1 MPTNKRMSGTGKVE
15 KAKYDNALAG
25 IRSNPN
31 DQTQVDHYT
40 AMAMQSRLQTIS
52 RTVGTAQGP
61 DTDAMVNDA
70 LTQTRADAAEN
81 RIDALIPTNPT
92 AAQQILNSPSG
103 ALLKGPRYDALS
115 AKLQTTTDAADAH
128 ALVFGGSGINLRP
141 GAVSAGP
148 AADPRG
154 LVPLI
159 RQTAQKY
166 GIDPDT
172 AVAVARSEGL
182 ANPHGDL
189 DAQGNPTSFSAF
201 QLHKAPGAMGADFQR
216 DTGLDPADPKNE
228 PAAIDYALHRA
239 SQEGWSAFHGAA
251 RAGIGER
258 QGIGGT
264 GTSEASA
271 QPSGMFPM
279 TEEQAQVPGLSQK
292 LSEIEASGANPRVK
306 AEAARL
312 ATQTYNAQ
320 WTDETRSYELHQRA
334 VKQASDDRANQV
346 VTDMASPNPS
356 ITAQSV
362 RTDPHLTWETKEH
375 LIAAMQAHPTSDPQ
389 AAAQAY
395 GSGFWD
401 AYKGITAPARRSFA
415 GH

>member
-1 MPTNKRMSGTGKVE
+1 MLTNKPMLWYGEVEKSTYDNSMSG
-15 KAKYDNALAG
+15 
-25 IRSNPN
+25 IRQNPN

-40 AMAMQSRLQTIS
+40 AMAMQSRLRTIS

-61 DTDAMVNDA
+61 DVDAVVNDA

-115 AKLQTTTDAADAH
+115 AKLQTTTDAADAD
-128 ALVFGGSGINLRP
+128 ALVFGGSGVNLRP
-141 GAVSAGP
+141 GAVFGGSGSRPARP
-148 AADPRG
+148 SAADPSDG
-154 LVPLI
+154 SED
-159 RQTAQKY
+159 RQLTS
-166 GIDPDT
+166 DT
-172 AVAVARSEGL
+172 AVARSPWSEGL
-182 ANPHGDL
+182 ANPHGDP

-258 QGIGGT
+258 QGIGGA

-320 WTDETRSYELHQRA
+320 WTDQPALM
-334 VKQASDDRANQV
+334 N
-346 VTDMASPNPS
+346 S
-356 ITAQSV
+356 INE
-362 RTDPHLTWETKEH
+362 R
-375 LIAAMQAHPTSDPQ
+375 
-389 AAAQAY
+389 
-395 GSGFWD
+395 
-401 AYKGITAPARRSFA
+401 
-415 GH
+415 